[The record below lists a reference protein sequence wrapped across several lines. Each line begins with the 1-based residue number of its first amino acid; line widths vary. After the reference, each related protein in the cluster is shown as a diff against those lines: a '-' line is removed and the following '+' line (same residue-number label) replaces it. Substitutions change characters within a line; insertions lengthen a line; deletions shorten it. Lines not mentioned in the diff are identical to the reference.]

1 MDTTTELPTFT
12 DLCIEK
18 LPHKISCPV
27 CGPDATWNLNHK
39 MLELAVFGSASA
51 ATVASLGLGFGG
63 VLGALN
69 EPKTSPQIEIICKGC
84 CLTLHFSALQLGII
98 GTDGKKN
105 FKD

>member
-1 MDTTTELPTFT
+1 MDTQELPTYA
-12 DLCIEK
+12 DLCVEK

-27 CGPDATWNLNHK
+27 CGPDAKWNLNHK

-51 ATVASLGLGFGG
+51 ATVASLGLGG

-69 EPKTSPQIEIICKGC
+69 EPKTSPQVEIICAEC
-84 CLTLHFSALQLGII
+84 SLTLHFSALWMGLLNA
-98 GTDGKKN
+98 DGSRN